1 MVFKGWRNDYLEVWS
16 NFMEEDEA
24 PGVPEW
30 VVTYGDMMSLLL
42 TFFIMLVSLSE
53 VVADQKYRAVLD
65 SLQQYTG
72 YRGSPK
78 APAGTSF
85 PLNSMIESVK
95 KTLGSH
101 MDDDKGFGGIKKKSM
116 EGKDS
121 QVFRTRE
128 GKALRIEIPLFFQ
141 PNTAEFSEQQQ
152 GKLKTIAQQLA
163 GKPNKIEIRGH
174 VSVAPLPEGSPWQ
187 NKTELSYHR
196 ARKIYKALIE
206 LKVNANR
213 LRIGAAADREAKTS
227 TESQKSDN
235 YDRVDI
241 LILDAFTDDF
251 IVPRNSQN

>member
-1 MVFKGWRNDYLEVWS
+1 
-16 NFMEEDEA
+16 MEEDEA

-65 SLQQYTG
+65 ALQQYTG
-72 YRGSPK
+72 YRGAPK

-101 MDDDKGFGGIKKKSM
+101 MNDDTGFGGVKKKSM
-116 EGKDS
+116 EGKDA

-128 GKALRIEIPLFFQ
+128 GKALRIESPLFFQ
-141 PNTAEFSEQQQ
+141 PNTTEFNEQQQ
-152 GKLKTIAQQLA
+152 EKLKAIAQQLA

-174 VSVAPLPEGSPWQ
+174 VSSAPLPEGSSWQ

-196 ARKIYKALIE
+196 ARKVYKALIA

-213 LRIGAAADREAKTS
+213 LRIGATGDREANVS
-227 TESQKSDN
+227 TEPQSSEN
-235 YDRVDI
+235 YDRVDV
-241 LILDAFTDDF
+241 LILDAFTKDF
-251 IVPRNSQN
+251 VVPRNGSN